1 MALLKYFKVEKRGP
15 PLPNPSG
22 SLNQQLSS
30 SAIEEANKEVTA
42 ILCDPGK
49 RHSYLKISPEQKAII
64 ARYAANHGIIKAVR
78 QFSKDFPDNSLKET
92 TIRGW
97 KKTYLKELSSRK
109 KAGKD
114 MTIEKLP
121 EKKTGRP
128 LMLGDTLDKEV
139 QAYTV
144 YVKIFVVDL
153 ISLFSWLASIHEN
166 FSLSEVSPTK
176 IFPTNFFV

>member
-1 MALLKYFKVEKRGP
+1 MALLKYFKVEKRSP

-42 ILCDPGK
+42 ILCDPAK
-49 RHSYLKISPEQKAII
+49 RHPYLKISPEQKAII

-78 QFSKDFPDNSLKET
+78 RFSKDFPAGENSLKET
-92 TIRGW
+92 TMRGW

-114 MTIEKLP
+114 IYDDRKATGKENWASTHARGYFGRL
-121 EKKTGRP
+121 KTA
-128 LMLGDTLDKEV
+128 K
-139 QAYTV
+139 
-144 YVKIFVVDL
+144 
-153 ISLFSWLASIHEN
+153 
-166 FSLSEVSPTK
+166 VSPT
-176 IFPTNFFV
+176 

>member
-1 MALLKYFKVEKRGP
+1 MALLKHFKVEKHGP

-30 SAIEEANKEVTA
+30 SAMEEADKEVTA
-42 ILCDPGK
+42 ILCDPAK
-49 RHSYLKISPEQKAII
+49 RHPYLKISPEQKAII

-78 QFSKDFPDNSLKET
+78 QFSKDFPENSLKET

-128 LMLGDTLDKEV
+128 LMLGDTLDVCKPRKFYLHN
-139 QAYTV
+139 AYC
-144 YVKIFVVDL
+144 
-153 ISLFSWLASIHEN
+153 
-166 FSLSEVSPTK
+166 
-176 IFPTNFFV
+176 